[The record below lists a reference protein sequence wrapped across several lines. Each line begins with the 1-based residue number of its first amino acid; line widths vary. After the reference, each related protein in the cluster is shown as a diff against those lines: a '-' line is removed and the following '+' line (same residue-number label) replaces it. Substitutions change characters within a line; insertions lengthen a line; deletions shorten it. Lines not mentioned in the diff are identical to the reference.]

1 MTQAYI
7 IVMLLMI
14 LMMFMVSNCFTINKY
29 NINKNKINRSKRL
42 SQTNCIIS
50 MVLGSS
56 RGKEKELQL
65 LQQQQQQQEQKQLMY
80 FQSGL
85 IALVIFITSYLGF
98 MQNQMAVVQHDQ
110 TTAIDKL
117 TVVQHDQATAIDK
130 LAVMQNQMAVVQ
142 HDQATAI
149 DKLAVMQNQMV
160 VIQQIQSSQLNAIDS
175 KLNSIFGGSAVV
187 VGILTF
193 IKYSQDVALNN
204 AKLRDSNSEA
214 DNKSKGHSAGEKK

>member
-42 SQTNCIIS
+42 SQTNCILS

-85 IALVIFITSYLGF
+85 IALVIFITTYLGF
-98 MQNQMAVVQHDQ
+98 
-110 TTAIDKL
+110 
-117 TVVQHDQATAIDK
+117 
-130 LAVMQNQMAVVQ
+130 MQNQMAVVQ

-149 DKLAVMQNQMV
+149 DKLA

-193 IKYSQDVALNN
+193 IKYSQDVALN
-204 AKLRDSNSEA
+204 K
-214 DNKSKGHSAGEKK
+214 